1 MAENNPFGFDPED
14 LDRVVREAGEELREL
29 KDRIFSFLEPPVA
42 PTRTQPRPETTG
54 EKGDGVWV
62 VYTTED
68 DGVAR
73 VDQVHRTELDAL
85 RTLKGNT
92 DPRRSVRFLLRDER
106 EHPRSPE
113 RHRGRCRRGECHRR
127 HRSRRR
133 RDRRELISSS
143 HHRGCRRRA
152 GRVRSVVRRC
162 GS

>member
-62 VYTTED
+62 VYTTDD

-92 DPRRSVRFLLRDER
+92 DPRRSVRFLPYGMSVSILDRPSATEGSAAEESATGDTA
-106 EHPRSPE
+106 PDDAAT
-113 RHRGRCRRGECHRR
+113 GEN
-127 HRSRRR
+127 
-133 RDRRELISSS
+133 
-143 HHRGCRRRA
+143 
-152 GRVRSVVRRC
+152 
-162 GS
+162 

>member
-62 VYTTED
+62 VYTTDD

-92 DPRRSVRFLLRDER
+92 DPRRSVRFLPYGMSVSILDRPSATEGSATDDTA
-106 EHPRSPE
+106 PDDAAT
-113 RHRGRCRRGECHRR
+113 GEN
-127 HRSRRR
+127 
-133 RDRRELISSS
+133 
-143 HHRGCRRRA
+143 
-152 GRVRSVVRRC
+152 
-162 GS
+162 

>member
-1 MAENNPFGFDPED
+1 M
-14 LDRVVREAGEELREL
+14 
-29 KDRIFSFLEPPVA
+29 A

-92 DPRRSVRFLLRDER
+92 DPRRSVRFLPYGMSVSILDRPSATEGGAAEEGATGDTA
-106 EHPRSPE
+106 PDDAAT
-113 RHRGRCRRGECHRR
+113 GEN
-127 HRSRRR
+127 
-133 RDRRELISSS
+133 
-143 HHRGCRRRA
+143 
-152 GRVRSVVRRC
+152 
-162 GS
+162 

>member
-62 VYTTED
+62 VYTTDD

-92 DPRRSVRFLLRDER
+92 DPRRSVRFLPYGMSVSILDRPNATEDSAAE
-106 EHPRSPE
+106 ESATGDTAPDD
-113 RHRGRCRRGECHRR
+113 GATGEN
-127 HRSRRR
+127 
-133 RDRRELISSS
+133 
-143 HHRGCRRRA
+143 
-152 GRVRSVVRRC
+152 
-162 GS
+162 

>member
-29 KDRIFSFLEPPVA
+29 KDRIFSFLEPPAA

-62 VYTTED
+62 VYTTD
-68 DGVAR
+68 DAGVAR

-92 DPRRSVRFLLRDER
+92 DPRRSVRFLPYGMSVSILDRPSATE
-106 EHPRSPE
+106 
-113 RHRGRCRRGECHRR
+113 GGAGE
-127 HRSRRR
+127 
-133 RDRRELISSS
+133 D
-143 HHRGCRRRA
+143 GA
-152 GRVRSVVRRC
+152 GEDTAP
-162 GS
+162 GDDATGEN

>member
-62 VYTTED
+62 VYTTDD

-92 DPRRSVRFLLRDER
+92 DPRRSVRFLPYGMSVSILDRPSATEDSAAE
-106 EHPRSPE
+106 ESATGDTAPDDAAT
-113 RHRGRCRRGECHRR
+113 GEN
-127 HRSRRR
+127 
-133 RDRRELISSS
+133 
-143 HHRGCRRRA
+143 
-152 GRVRSVVRRC
+152 
-162 GS
+162 

>member
-1 MAENNPFGFDPED
+1 MAENNPFGFDPDD

-42 PTRTQPRPETTG
+42 PTRTQPLPETTG

-62 VYTTED
+62 VYTTDD

-92 DPRRSVRFLLRDER
+92 DPRRSVRFLPYGMSVSILDRPSATDESAA
-106 EHPRSPE
+106 EDSATGDTAPDDTT
-113 RHRGRCRRGECHRR
+113 GEN
-127 HRSRRR
+127 
-133 RDRRELISSS
+133 
-143 HHRGCRRRA
+143 
-152 GRVRSVVRRC
+152 
-162 GS
+162 

>member
-62 VYTTED
+62 VYTTDD

-92 DPRRSVRFLLRDER
+92 DPRRSVRFLPYGMSVSILDRPSATEDSAAE
-106 EHPRSPE
+106 ESATGGTAPDDDAT
-113 RHRGRCRRGECHRR
+113 GEN
-127 HRSRRR
+127 
-133 RDRRELISSS
+133 
-143 HHRGCRRRA
+143 
-152 GRVRSVVRRC
+152 
-162 GS
+162 

>member
-73 VDQVHRTELDAL
+73 VEQVHRTELDAL

-92 DPRRSVRFLLRDER
+92 DPRRSVRFLPYGMSVSILDRPSAAEGGAAEESATGDTA
-106 EHPRSPE
+106 PDDAAT
-113 RHRGRCRRGECHRR
+113 GEN
-127 HRSRRR
+127 
-133 RDRRELISSS
+133 
-143 HHRGCRRRA
+143 
-152 GRVRSVVRRC
+152 
-162 GS
+162 

>member
-62 VYTTED
+62 VYTTDD

-92 DPRRSVRFLLRDER
+92 DPRRSVRFLPYGMSVSILDRPSVTEDSATDDTA
-106 EHPRSPE
+106 PDDAAT
-113 RHRGRCRRGECHRR
+113 GEN
-127 HRSRRR
+127 
-133 RDRRELISSS
+133 
-143 HHRGCRRRA
+143 
-152 GRVRSVVRRC
+152 
-162 GS
+162 

>member
-29 KDRIFSFLEPPVA
+29 KDRIFSFLEPPVT

-62 VYTTED
+62 VYTTDD

-92 DPRRSVRFLLRDER
+92 DPRRSVRFLPYGMSVSILDRPSATEESAPGDTA
-106 EHPRSPE
+106 PDDAAT
-113 RHRGRCRRGECHRR
+113 GEN
-127 HRSRRR
+127 
-133 RDRRELISSS
+133 
-143 HHRGCRRRA
+143 
-152 GRVRSVVRRC
+152 
-162 GS
+162 

>member
-1 MAENNPFGFDPED
+1 MAENNPFGFDPDD

-62 VYTTED
+62 VYTTDD

-92 DPRRSVRFLLRDER
+92 DPRRSVRFLPYGKTVSILDRPSATDESAA
-106 EHPRSPE
+106 EDSATGDTAPDDTT
-113 RHRGRCRRGECHRR
+113 GEN
-127 HRSRRR
+127 
-133 RDRRELISSS
+133 
-143 HHRGCRRRA
+143 
-152 GRVRSVVRRC
+152 
-162 GS
+162 

>member
-73 VDQVHRTELDAL
+73 VEQVHRTELDAL

-92 DPRRSVRFLLRDER
+92 DPRRSVRFLPYGMSVSILDRPSATEGGAAEESATGDTA
-106 EHPRSPE
+106 PDDAAT
-113 RHRGRCRRGECHRR
+113 GEN
-127 HRSRRR
+127 
-133 RDRRELISSS
+133 
-143 HHRGCRRRA
+143 
-152 GRVRSVVRRC
+152 
-162 GS
+162 